1 MSLCQLDRG
10 ERMEKIR
17 FPFSS
22 IVFPWFFFILFLIHP
37 PLLKSQAGVYHLVK
51 KNETV
56 WSISRAYGVP
66 VNELAKVNNIIDI
79 NSIKEDSVLFI
90 PSACQVIDDAS
101 DMGNSNDGNDV
112 ASEKTNADHVKD
124 RATND
129 DIKKSKSLTETKDSK
144 TEDNEASSAKTI
156 QKQIK
161 SDKNIAFEYDKK
173 INSGRNVF
181 VWPVRGE
188 VKAHFGVQPNKT
200 NINWI
205 KIVARA
211 RTNVK
216 AAESGTVIFS
226 SKLPVFGETIIIR
239 HKDKFSTVYTHL
251 KKRLVKID
259 KSVRK
264 GEVIAVLGEK
274 DEAGDVYMNFEI
286 RLKGKAIDPLLF
298 LP

>member
-1 MSLCQLDRG
+1 
-10 ERMEKIR
+10 MEKIR
-17 FPFSS
+17 VPFFS
-22 IVFPWFFFILFLIHP
+22 IVFLWLLFIIFLIHP
-37 PLLKSQAGVYHLVK
+37 SVLKSQAGVYHLVK
-51 KNETV
+51 KNETI

-79 NSIKEDSVLFI
+79 NALKENSVLFI
-90 PSACQVIDDAS
+90 PSACQVIDDAV
-101 DMGNSNDGNDV
+101 DMGTVNDGKDV
-112 ASEKTNADHVKD
+112 ATEKTNADHVKD
-124 RATND
+124 GATNKD
-129 DIKKSKSLTETKDSK
+129 TRKAKSLTETKDSK
-144 TEDNEASSAKTI
+144 TEGTEASAAKNI
-156 QKQIK
+156 QKQMPP
-161 SDKNIAFEYDKK
+161 DKNNASESDKK

-188 VKAHFGVQPNKT
+188 VKARFGVQPNKT
-200 NINWI
+200 TINWI
-205 KIVARA
+205 KIIARA

-264 GEVIAVLGEK
+264 GEAIAVLGEK
-274 DEAGDVYMNFEI
+274 DEADDVYMNFEI
-286 RLKGKAIDPLLF
+286 RLKGKAYDPLLF
-298 LP
+298 FP

>member
-1 MSLCQLDRG
+1 
-10 ERMEKIR
+10 MEKIR

-22 IVFPWFFFILFLIHP
+22 IFFPWLFLILFLIHP
-37 PLLKSQAGVYHLVK
+37 PVLKSQAGVYHLVK

-66 VNELAKVNNIIDI
+66 VDELAKVNNIIDI
-79 NSIKEDSVLFI
+79 NSIKENSVLFI

-101 DMGNSNDGNDV
+101 DMGNINDGNDV
-112 ASEKTNADHVKD
+112 TTEKKNIDSIKN
-124 RATND
+124 RAIND
-129 DIKKSKSLTETKDSK
+129 DIKKAKSFTETKDSK
-144 TEDNEASSAKTI
+144 AEDTDASAAKTI
-156 QKQIK
+156 KKQIR
-161 SDKNIAFEYDKK
+161 SDKQTGPQDNVSESDNK

-188 VKAHFGVQPNKT
+188 IKAHFGVQPNKT

-211 RTNVK
+211 RINVK

-251 KKRLVKID
+251 KRRLVKID

-274 DEAGDVYMNFEI
+274 DESGDVYMNFEI
-286 RLKGKAIDPLLF
+286 RLKGKALDPLLF

>member
-1 MSLCQLDRG
+1 
-10 ERMEKIR
+10 MEKIR
-17 FPFSS
+17 LPFFS
-22 IVFPWFFFILFLIHP
+22 IVFSWLFFIFFLIHP
-37 PLLKSQAGVYHLVK
+37 PALKSQAGVYHLVK

-66 VNELAKVNNIIDI
+66 VNELTKANNIIDI
-79 NSIKEDSVLFI
+79 NSIKENSVLFI

-101 DMGNSNDGNDV
+101 DIGNINDDKN
-112 ASEKTNADHVKD
+112 ASVEKTNDDHIKD
-124 RATND
+124 DATNKD
-129 DIKKSKSLTETKDSK
+129 TRKAKSLTETKDSK
-144 TEDNEASSAKTI
+144 TESTEKSAVKTI
-156 QKQIK
+156 QKRVQ
-161 SDKNIAFEYDKK
+161 SDKNIAPESDKK
-173 INSGRNVF
+173 IKPGRNVF
-181 VWPVRGE
+181 GWPVRGE
-188 VKAHFGVQPNKT
+188 VKARFGVQPNKT
-200 NINWI
+200 TINWI
-205 KIVARA
+205 KIISRA

-264 GEVIAVLGEK
+264 GEAIAVLGEK
-274 DEAGDVYMNFEI
+274 DESGDVYMNFEI
-286 RLKGKAIDPLLF
+286 RLKGKALDPLLF